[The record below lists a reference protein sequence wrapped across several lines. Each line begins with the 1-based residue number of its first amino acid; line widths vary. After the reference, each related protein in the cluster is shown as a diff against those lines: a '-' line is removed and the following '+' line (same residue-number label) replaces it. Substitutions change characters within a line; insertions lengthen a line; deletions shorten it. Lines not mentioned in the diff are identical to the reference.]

1 MELAMPNLILF
12 QPPVT
17 GSSKTT
23 SSSHEKLPGTIDSAK
38 KTRSARSKK
47 LSMDQY
53 MELLLDRLRSIE
65 ASQSRAEVSRKEQYE
80 SIHQLVVVTS
90 RLSDRLDALEKKFEE
105 ISPTLTEYTTMKTQ
119 AVGAG
124 RLGRFLWVTGTAIM
138 GLAVW
143 LATFWDNIVK
153 FFNRLT
159 PL

>member
-1 MELAMPNLILF
+1 
-12 QPPVT
+12 
-17 GSSKTT
+17 
-23 SSSHEKLPGTIDSAK
+23 
-38 KTRSARSKK
+38 
-47 LSMDQY
+47 

-65 ASQSRAEVSRKEQYE
+65 ASQSRAEASRKEQYD
-80 SIHQLVVVTS
+80 SIHQLVIVTS
-90 RLSDRLDALEKKFEE
+90 RLSDRLDALERKFEE
-105 ISPTLTEYTTMKTQ
+105 ISPTLSEYTTMKTQ

-124 RLGRFLWVTGTAIM
+124 RLGRFLWVTGTSIM

>member
-1 MELAMPNLILF
+1 MRSLHLF

-23 SSSHEKLPGTIDSAK
+23 SSSPETSQDTTDSAK

-65 ASQSRAEVSRKEQYE
+65 ASQTRAESSRKEQYE
-80 SIHQLVVVTS
+80 NIHQLVLVTTK
-90 RLSDRLDALEKKFEE
+90 LSDRLDALEKKFED
-105 ISPTLTEYTTMKTQ
+105 IAPTLIEYNTMKTQ

-124 RLGRFLWVTGTAIM
+124 KLGKVLWATGGVVM
-138 GLAVW
+138 GGAVW

-153 FFNRLT
+153 FLNRLI

>member
-1 MELAMPNLILF
+1 
-12 QPPVT
+12 
-17 GSSKTT
+17 
-23 SSSHEKLPGTIDSAK
+23 
-38 KTRSARSKK
+38 
-47 LSMDQY
+47 

-65 ASQSRAEVSRKEQYE
+65 ASQSRAEASRKEQYD
-80 SIHQLVVVTS
+80 SIHQLVIVTE

-124 RLGRFLWVTGTAIM
+124 KLGRFLWAAGTVIM

-153 FFNRLT
+153 FVNRLT